1 MCTYIYIIII
11 ILIILINSDNDIL
24 STSKKQI
31 IIDLQLN
38 EKKFGFFFSF
48 TSLGRMVG
56 SIIFPNQIKK
66 DKRKF

>member
-1 MCTYIYIIII
+1 MCTYIYIIFI

-48 TSLGRMVG
+48 TSLRRMVG
-56 SIIFPNQIKK
+56 GIIFPNQIKK